1 MARRR
6 WVAVVVVG
14 FVFAAAWRCGGAEDT
29 RQAPVSGSPEAE
41 GARLNLLQNARR
53 TDVRTDPFPHV
64 VVRGALPLPLYD
76 QLAHQYPAPARIL
89 HGVRSLPT
97 AAARPEWHGVS
108 H

>member
-1 MARRR
+1 
-6 WVAVVVVG
+6 
-14 FVFAAAWRCGGAEDT
+14 
-29 RQAPVSGSPEAE
+29 
-41 GARLNLLQNARR
+41 
-53 TDVRTDPFPHV
+53 VRTDPFPHV